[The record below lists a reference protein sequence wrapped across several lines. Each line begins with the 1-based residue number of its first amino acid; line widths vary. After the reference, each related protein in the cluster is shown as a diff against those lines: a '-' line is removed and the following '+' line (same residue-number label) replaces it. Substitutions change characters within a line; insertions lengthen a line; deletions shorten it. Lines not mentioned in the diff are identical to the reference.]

1 MIVELDCGN
10 SFIKWRIVNGAEPVI
25 CSMGIAASNEELISD
40 LGEVGWTV
48 SLRRGRLVSV
58 RSDEETAHL
67 RELLVQNLGIEVQ
80 CAQPARALAGVRNG
94 YEDFSALGL
103 DRWLAMVGAYTL
115 AQRACLVIDLGTA
128 VTSDFVSADGE
139 HRGGYICPGLP
150 LLRSQLRG
158 HTRRIRYDDAVV
170 KEMIKDMGPGR
181 ATAQAVERGCL
192 LMLRGFVDAQLTLAA
207 EHLGDDFDVFVTG
220 GDAALVKEMLP
231 GARFVPDLI
240 FIGLAIACPIP

>member
-150 LLRSQLRG
+150 LLRSQLRRESNNK
-158 HTRRIRYDDAVV
+158 T
-170 KEMIKDMGPGR
+170 
-181 ATAQAVERGCL
+181 
-192 LMLRGFVDAQLTLAA
+192 
-207 EHLGDDFDVFVTG
+207 
-220 GDAALVKEMLP
+220 
-231 GARFVPDLI
+231 
-240 FIGLAIACPIP
+240 